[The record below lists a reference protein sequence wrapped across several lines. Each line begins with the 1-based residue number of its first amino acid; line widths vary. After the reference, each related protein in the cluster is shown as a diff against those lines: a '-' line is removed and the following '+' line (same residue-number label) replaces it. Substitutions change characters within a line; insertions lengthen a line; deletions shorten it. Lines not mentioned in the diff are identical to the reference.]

1 MLLLIVGMACLG
13 AALFLVGE
21 VVTLPARQRET
32 SIKRAVNYGRPRTAV
47 AIGQDNFQNRVV
59 FPFRSW
65 LAGLVLRI
73 SPKTTVDSV
82 RHMLF
87 VAGMGRSVSATG
99 YLAAKAGLAIGGAI
113 GGIVLGA
120 AVADGA
126 GGVLL
131 LGALL
136 AGCGYLIPDFV
147 VKMQGRKRR
156 DEIQRELPDALDL
169 LAVSIEAGLGF
180 DAAIAKLIERSEGP
194 LTEEFEIVLAEMR
207 IGESREN
214 ALRKLGA
221 RTDVTEVNNFVRAMV
236 QADQLGMSIGRIL
249 RVQATETRLRRQAAA
264 EERAM
269 KAPIKMLFPTV
280 LFIFPAMFLVVL
292 GPAFMSLS
300 ELF

>member
-21 VVTLPARQRET
+21 VVTLPARQRES

-73 SPKTTVDSV
+73 SPKTTLDSV

-99 YLAAKAGLAIGGAI
+99 YLAAKAGLAIGGGI
-113 GGIVLGA
+113 GGVILGA

-126 GGVLL
+126 GAVLL

-136 AGCGYLIPDFV
+136 AGCGYLVPDFV
-147 VKMQGRKRR
+147 VKMRGRKRR

-214 ALRKLGA
+214 ALKKLGE

-249 RVQATETRLRRQAAA
+249 RVQATETRLRREAAA